1 MNLSCWLTEW
11 WEKEMEQKPLSDVEL
26 RCVCVCVCVCVCH
39 CVHVFSRGSVRGGRS
54 LADFAEIGDCGDQK
68 DADETP
74 QYSQSVSSELRCN
87 SRSFNWTPLYR
98 VWPGYTRV
106 PSVSVRIRWPIT
118 DTQLFIH
125 RGRGLPS
132 RPTWRGSDSTT
143 TCRVWTA
150 IAGRGLRRGLDCSDI
165 YTQSFPW
172 EPGTL
177 INIAPLA
184 PLLF

>member
-26 RCVCVCVCVCVCH
+26 RCVCVCV
-39 CVHVFSRGSVRGGRS
+39 
-54 LADFAEIGDCGDQK
+54 
-68 DADETP
+68 
-74 QYSQSVSSELRCN
+74 
-87 SRSFNWTPLYR
+87 
-98 VWPGYTRV
+98 RV
-106 PSVSVRIRWPIT
+106 PVCACFLKRFSQRWPQPGIFFGNWGSRCSKKTLTNHHNIRNLLIQNYIEIVDHLIQLSCTGRDQVAPMSPQSVRIRWTIT

-125 RGRGLPS
+125 QDRGLPS

-143 TCRVWTA
+143 TCRVWMA
-150 IAGRGLRRGLDCSDI
+150 IAHRGLRRGLDCSDI